1 MQNSFSIAW
10 VVVFFSS
17 YSTLHLLSLHIHNT
31 SRNKNQMKIEFYVTI
46 LLGLL
51 KSYIIEYKKRFDPFS
66 LKRMSI
72 DYI

>member
-1 MQNSFSIAW
+1 
-10 VVVFFSS
+10 
-17 YSTLHLLSLHIHNT
+17 
-31 SRNKNQMKIEFYVTI
+31 MKIEFYVTI